1 MSGGRLE
8 CAQSIQRYIR
18 SHARAPI
25 DANPPR
31 STAFPVFAPGL
42 HETRQRTSSNFSQI
56 RAETLGAMG
65 AARMHDSRS
74 ADLFDGLLSG
84 KNPPWGMTGGSRRRR
99 SRVQKAYADHY
110 KLNGLGKSCQVWLR
124 CRGAIWAIQNHKDER
139 RSNKVTQNSYAA
151 CSGGRS
157 PVRRHETDA
166 RWVKLGPERRY
177 RWLRLPCAVQGG
189 AFQWAQVP
197 PGIRSSR
204 KQPEQ
209 AWR

>member
-1 MSGGRLE
+1 MQELLKRTDLMANGRWRHAKLGRGAREAQMSGGGLE

-99 SRVQKAYADHY
+99 SRVLQKAYADHY
-110 KLNGLGKSCQVWLR
+110 KLNGLGKSCRVWLR

-139 RSNKVTQNSYAA
+139 
-151 CSGGRS
+151 
-157 PVRRHETDA
+157 
-166 RWVKLGPERRY
+166 
-177 RWLRLPCAVQGG
+177 
-189 AFQWAQVP
+189 
-197 PGIRSSR
+197 
-204 KQPEQ
+204 
-209 AWR
+209 